1 MIHVTSICK
10 SSFFHW
16 VDAQVYYIWSNYIT
30 YSRFYVKTWQ
40 ITSPSMMYLLKRLQH
55 VQNITAARL
64 LTFSPKYIHITPM
77 LKELHWLPV
86 HLRVEFKILL
96 ITFKVLHDC
105 APVYIKDLI
114 KQYQPVHEL
123 RSSHKNLL
131 VTCTCEFTLN
141 FYGLHAFSIVFFS
154 VAEATLPVKSGLPV
168 LKKSPKNPKIP
179 RKKKQVVW

>member
-1 MIHVTSICK
+1 
-10 SSFFHW
+10 
-16 VDAQVYYIWSNYIT
+16 
-30 YSRFYVKTWQ
+30 
-40 ITSPSMMYLLKRLQH
+40 
-55 VQNITAARL
+55 
-64 LTFSPKYIHITPM
+64 M

-141 FYGLHAFSIVFFS
+141 FYGLHAFSIVVFS

-179 RKKKQVVW
+179 RKKKKVVW